1 MKIKHLALLWLFV
14 FGQTQQLYAQNEFS
28 FVKDSAE
35 AAASVIVGT
44 CVLAYAAGK
53 CFVSIFKKSSDKKE
67 KRKQEEEEYQHLSF
81 VREKQ
86 EKLKQAEQ
94 AAAQHAYELEVQ
106 NQAKRKC
113 EEQRVYKKQTAQ
125 IFSETQQ
132 ELQEHYALYQQ
143 IEVYDDIHA
152 LTPHQYRVKRTEA
165 LHDCLTGNHVWQ
177 EQTYQITHEAFC
189 LMQEEGIATTTYPK
203 CYGNQIQRVL
213 HQEIVDILNG
223 AGKLRYQQDYNYKPI
238 ASTLT
243 RFAHA
248 GHVHNQRG
256 RVADAFSFA
265 DFCHGL
271 YKLTLQVKEIT
282 CDISAAV
289 GRGAAKGGVNYANK
303 VLHPIDTAC
312 NTLYGLAKTVHVIGN
327 KAGHYTLR
335 YMEQSLQDAIDLQ
348 QGKITYWGLVKRD
361 VFAARQTMLD
371 VKNALTKICHD
382 FDYDTMLKG
391 IEVGTAYA
399 VESTLT
405 SVTFGA
411 LGMLSKNAGSGLS
424 RFLENSDFLNLPLDP
439 STMQAAIC
447 YDAALADI
455 MNASAGAVQIAS
467 GAFDAASK
475 IAPVLTLASNAGSG
489 GSGPNSTS
497 DDGAQI
503 SGFGNNTQ
511 NSQNAPREKPR
522 NWLSEEACLKLEEL
536 NTPSTYHQ
544 MQRVGLEYEELRIT
558 YEQFKDIKGF
568 LTKDGPFQKFI
579 NNFRAAKST
588 KTAQGAA
595 FEIKT
600 ANRLFKNK
608 ERIIEFGKKV
618 LDCEI
623 DIVTETKWIEC
634 KDWFWDKIS
643 EDKVKRLLSRAGH
656 ARDLAKKDGKIYE
669 ICFSNGVPEDIRARL
684 IKIGITL
691 CEE

>member
-1 MKIKHLALLWLFV
+1 M
-14 FGQTQQLYAQNEFS
+14 
-28 FVKDSAE
+28 KDSAE

-44 CVLAYAAGK
+44 CVFAYAAGK

-67 KRKQEEEEYQHLSF
+67 KRKQEEEEYQHPSF
-81 VREKQ
+81 VHEKQ

-94 AAAQHAYELEVQ
+94 AAAQHAYELEAQ
-106 NQAKRKC
+106 NQAKRKL
-113 EEQRVYKKQTAQ
+113 EEQHVYKKQIAQ
-125 IFSETQQ
+125 IFGETQQ
-132 ELQEHYALYQQ
+132 ALQEHYALYQQ

-152 LTPHQYRVKRTEA
+152 LTPRQYRVKRTEA
-165 LHDCLTGNHVWQ
+165 LHDYLTGNQIWQ
-177 EQTYQITHEAFC
+177 EETYRITHEAFC

-455 MNASAGAVQIAS
+455 MNASASAIEIA
-467 GAFDAASK
+467 GGTLGEVFDVASK
-475 IAPVLTLASNAGSG
+475 ASPGLTLLSQNG
-489 GSGPNSTS
+489 G
-497 DDGAQI
+497 DGAQ
-503 SGFGNNTQ
+503 
-511 NSQNAPREKPR
+511 RLKKEKPR
-522 NWLSEEACLKLEEL
+522 NWLPDEPISKLKEL
-536 NTPSTYHQ
+536 DTVPMHNA
-544 MQRVGLEYEELRIT
+544 MQSIGLEYAELDFA
-558 YEQFKDIKGF
+558 YKNFKDTKGF
-568 LTKDGPFQKFI
+568 LSKEGPFQKFI
-579 NNFRAAKST
+579 NNFNKEGGAIST
-588 KTAQGAA
+588 ARGAGY
-595 FEIKT
+595 EIKS
-600 ANRLFKNK
+600 ANFLVRRG
-608 ERIIEFGKKV
+608 ESIIEFGRKV
-618 LDCEI
+618 PQGEI
-623 DIVTETKWIEC
+623 DLVTASKWIEC
-634 KDWFWDKIS
+634 KNYYWDKI
-643 EDKVKRLLSRAGH
+643 DKIDDHISRLCYMRSLAEREGKLYEVYYSNPVPHIVKE
-656 ARDLAKKDGKIYE
+656 K
-669 ICFSNGVPEDIRARL
+669 L
-684 IKIGITL
+684 IKNHISFKVI
-691 CEE
+691 

>member
-152 LTPHQYRVKRTEA
+152 LTPRQYRVKRTEA
-165 LHDCLTGNHVWQ
+165 LHDCLTGNQIWQ

-189 LMQEEGIATTTYPK
+189 LMQEECIEVTAYPT

-213 HQEIVDILNG
+213 HQEFVDILNG
-223 AGKLRYQQDYNYKPI
+223 AGSLRYQQDYNYKPI

-282 CDISAAV
+282 CDIGAAV

-303 VLHPIDTAC
+303 LLHPFDAARD
-312 NTLYGLAKTVHVIGN
+312 TLYGLAKTVHIIGN

-361 VFAARQTMLD
+361 VFAARQTVLD

-391 IEVGTAYA
+391 VEVGTAYA

-405 SVTFGA
+405 SVTFGV

-455 MNASAGAVQIAS
+455 MNASASAIEIA
-467 GAFDAASK
+467 GGTLGEVFDVASK
-475 IAPVLTLASNAGSG
+475 ASPGLTVL
-489 GSGPNSTS
+489 
-497 DDGAQI
+497 
-503 SGFGNNTQ
+503 
-511 NSQNAPREKPR
+511 SQN
-522 NWLSEEACLKLEEL
+522 
-536 NTPSTYHQ
+536 
-544 MQRVGLEYEELRIT
+544 G
-558 YEQFKDIKGF
+558 G
-568 LTKDGPFQKFI
+568 DGQ
-579 NNFRAAKST
+579 NNFTAST
-588 KTAQGAA
+588 NGSNSNGLMDPLQDRYKIYIEGIG
-595 FEIKT
+595 EIDDNI
-600 ANRLFKNK
+600 ANLCQHNKDHIMAEHHLWDRLVKDPKDFDSIARIMTKVMKEGQEDLYIKNIYK
-608 ERIIEFGKKV
+608 KLQNEMVKMRFLKIGVETVQVNFFIENGKKM
-618 LDCEI
+618 
-623 DIVTETKWIEC
+623 
-634 KDWFWDKIS
+634 
-643 EDKVKRLLSRAGH
+643 
-656 ARDLAKKDGKIYE
+656 
-669 ICFSNGVPEDIRARL
+669 
-684 IKIGITL
+684 IGNSWVRP
-691 CEE
+691 